1 MDDSLRQIDD
11 IADDVEEVINPYDR
25 DDNSDVEDV
34 ETSSS
39 TDTKRQKVFKFLYGK
54 MKTDIE
60 GKLSYR

>member
-1 MDDSLRQIDD
+1 MDDSLRKIDD
-11 IADDVEEVINPYDR
+11 TADDVEEVINPYDR

-39 TDTKRQKVFKFLYGK
+39 TFTKRQRVFKFLYEK

-60 GKLSYR
+60 GKLC